1 MLGHVGIDGVYIDD
15 SALDRETVRRARKLI
30 DHYRPQGR
38 IDFHSWNHFNA
49 MAGYTNCL
57 NLYMDLL
64 PYFDLVWIG
73 EQRDYDRLP
82 DHWLIEV
89 SGIPFGLT
97 GQMLN
102 NGGNPWRGMLYG
114 ITNRPGWAGDPSELW
129 KFWDRTAIQTKTMVG
144 YWDRQNPVKTDHD
157 LVRATLYKGS
167 TQSIIAVAGWG
178 REDIACALQLDW
190 KALGLDR
197 KRCRVTIPVIP
208 GFQDERKDVA
218 LDRLTIPAG
227 KGFLIVLDGTR

>member
-1 MLGHVGIDGVYIDD
+1 
-15 SALDRETVRRARKLI
+15 
-30 DHYRPQGR
+30 
-38 IDFHSWNHFNA
+38 
-49 MAGYTNCL
+49 
-57 NLYMDLL
+57 
-64 PYFDLVWIG
+64 
-73 EQRDYDRLP
+73 
-82 DHWLIEV
+82 
-89 SGIPFGLT
+89 
-97 GQMLN
+97 
-102 NGGNPWRGMLYG
+102 MLYG